1 MFQILSKEGKARIG
15 MLSLNGRKTET
26 PFFMPVATK
35 GAAKFIDNIQLKQS
49 GANAIICNGFIL
61 SLKPG
66 LNVLEKMNGIHK
78 FANYDGIIFTDSGG
92 FQMYSDKLLEKTTEE
107 GIHFKEPFHGDK
119 LLITPEKDMEMQH
132 TIGSDVAMCL
142 DDMPLYGADTKRIQE
157 SVMKTIQWAKRCKE
171 HHDTLKQKTKKE
183 QLLFGIIQG
192 GTSID
197 LREFCARA
205 ITSMNFDGYAF
216 GGLAIG
222 EPNSETFN
230 AVNAAI
236 KFIPE
241 EKMRYLMGVGT
252 PELIL
257 EAVSMGVD
265 CFDSRYP
272 TMTARSGYLFTPDGQ
287 LNIDKKENEF
297 DTSPVD
303 NTCDCYT
310 CKNYTRAYL
319 HHLTRM
325 NEPTGHTLKTI
336 HNVTWMQNFMQ
347 KIREA
352 IKANKF
358 EKFKKEFLGKYKA
371 DKESKENKTEKNSN

>member
-1 MFQILSKEGKARIG
+1 MFKIIAKEGNARTG
-15 MLSLNGRKTET
+15 VLSLNGRETET

-35 GAAKFIDNIQLKQS
+35 GAAKFIDNILLKQT

-61 SLKPG
+61 SIKPG
-66 LNVLEKMNGIHK
+66 LTVLEKMGGIHK
-78 FANYDGIIFTDSGG
+78 FANYNGIIFTDSGG
-92 FQMYSDKLLEKTTEE
+92 FQMYSDKLLEKTTDE
-107 GIHFKEPFHGDK
+107 GIHFKEPFHGDR
-119 LLITPEKDMEMQH
+119 LLITPEKDMEMQY

-171 HHDTLKQKTKKE
+171 HHDALKQKTKKE
-183 QLLFGIIQG
+183 QMLFGIIQG
-192 GTSID
+192 GTSAE

-222 EPNSETFN
+222 EPDTETFT

-257 EAVSMGVD
+257 QAVSMGID

-272 TMTARSGYLFTPDGQ
+272 TMTARSGYLFTPEGQ

-297 DTSPVD
+297 DSGPVD
-303 NTCDCYT
+303 KTCNCYT
-310 CKNYTRAYL
+310 CKNYTRAYI

-336 HNVTWMQNFMQ
+336 HNITWMQNFMKQ
-347 KIREA
+347 IREA
-352 IKANKF
+352 IKKGKF
-358 EKFKKEFLGKYKA
+358 EEFKREFLEKYKA
-371 DKESKENKTEKNSN
+371 DKENNTEKN